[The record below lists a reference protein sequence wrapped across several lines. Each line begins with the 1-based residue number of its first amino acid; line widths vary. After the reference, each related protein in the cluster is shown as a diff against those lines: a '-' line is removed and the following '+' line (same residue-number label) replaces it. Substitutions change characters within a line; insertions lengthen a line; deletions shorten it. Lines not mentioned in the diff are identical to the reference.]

1 MKYVV
6 DNFGSGNSSRKTGF
20 PVYSPPLSAS
30 ESFFWSYS
38 LFVHKCKLSAKG
50 AF

>member
-6 DNFGSGNSSRKTGF
+6 DNFGSGKSSRKTGF
-20 PVYSPPLSAS
+20 PVYSPS